1 MPLLEAR
8 NLQKWYKKR
17 QVVKGVGFE
26 VDRGRVVGLLGPN
39 GAGKT
44 TSFRMTIGLID
55 ADDGQVFFD
64 GQDVTNWPMYK
75 RARAGMGYL
84 AQDSSVFKM
93 LSVEDNLMAIL
104 ETRPLSRKERI
115 KRQNEL
121 LDLFDLTKIRRNR
134 ASSIS
139 GGERRRLEFARSLI
153 TEPKLILLDEPF
165 AGIDPITVSEIRKII
180 RRLAEQSR
188 IAILIT
194 DHAFR
199 ETLQVTDTNIVI
211 ANGSVIATG
220 TKKEIINHPAV
231 IDVYIGMNY
240 AMDLGDLESDD
251 PPAPPQV
258 AAVSMA
264 PTASASQSH
273 TAAAAAGAN
282 AGLVYDVVA
291 IPSAVVEPS
300 FDVELRDPRAGL
312 SSSAATTPPGS
323 VPSGSPAAGSRRDQ
337 AHSSSGPV
345 PGFAPPLPRPTP
357 RAISQWDDTR
367 PPRVS

>member
-1 MPLLEAR
+1 MPLLETR

-75 RARAGMGYL
+75 RARVGMGYL

-104 ETRPLSRKERI
+104 ETRPLSRKERV

-134 ASSIS
+134 ASSVS

-165 AGIDPITVSEIRKII
+165 AGIDPITVGEIRKII
-180 RRLAEQSR
+180 RRLAEQTR

-220 TKKEIINHPAV
+220 GKKEIVEHPAV
-231 IDVYIGMNY
+231 IEVYIGMNY
-240 AMDLGDLESDD
+240 AMDLGDSE
-251 PPAPPQV
+251 PGE
-258 AAVSMA
+258 A
-264 PTASASQSH
+264 PTPRKVAEIASP
-273 TAAAAAGAN
+273 AAASKPAVLASESN
-282 AGLVYDVVA
+282 AGPVYNVVA
-291 IPSAVVEPS
+291 IPSTGIES
-300 FDVELRDPRAGL
+300 GFDVELRDAQAG
-312 SSSAATTPPGS
+312 SSTMPPGS
-323 VPSGSPAAGSRRDQ
+323 LPPGSPANGSRRDQ
-337 AHSSSGPV
+337 AHFPSGTV
-345 PGFAPPLPRPTP
+345 PGFAPPIPRPASGASS
-357 RAISQWDDTR
+357 RWGDAQ
-367 PPRVS
+367 PPRFS